1 MNPMPHRF
9 GTCRSAKLL
18 GTVCLAAASAL
29 AFGLASTANVS
40 EATTLAPSEAETI
53 SAATARVETDA
64 FIAQILPPSSLE
76 VGKEGFFEITVK
88 PKDGYKINLQY
99 PFKFKL
105 ADPPPENVA
114 FTKTVLVRS
123 DREVTL
129 VEKGAV
135 MKFPVTAKTASKVTI
150 TGKLSLS
157 VCSEANCVMD
167 KVDLE
172 ASIDAR

>member
-1 MNPMPHRF
+1 MNLIPDRF
-9 GTCRSAKLL
+9 GSRRSAQLL

-29 AFGLASTANVS
+29 AFGLASTASVS
-40 EATTLAPSEAETI
+40 EATTNPSTEAEVVA
-53 SAATARVETDA
+53 AATAKVETDA
-64 FIAQILPPSSLE
+64 FIAQILPPASLE
-76 VGKEGFFEITVK
+76 VGKEGYFEITVK

-129 VEKGAV
+129 AEKGAV

-157 VCSEANCVMD
+157 VCSDANCVMD